1 MEREVTRRGHN
12 RRGVTL
18 IEMLI
23 VVVIMGIVAAIA
35 LPRIDLTRIRV
46 DAAMQTA
53 GTTLLAAQRFAV
65 TSGHDVIV
73 GFDQVNGLMRVLH
86 DADNDG
92 TAGAGERVRNYDLGD
107 QVVFGL
113 GGAAPHPI
121 GGNAVNF
128 TQTRDG
134 LFAVTFHRSG
144 SASEFGGV
152 YLTSGRAALAPGR
165 SKDTRV
171 LQIERSTGRASWFR
185 YTGSAWIQGF

>member
-1 MEREVTRRGHN
+1 MERQRQPRVRNG
-12 RRGVTL
+12 RGVTL

-23 VVVIMGIVAAIA
+23 VVAIIGIVAAIA

-46 DAAMQTA
+46 DTAMQTA

-65 TSGHDVIV
+65 TRGHDVIV
-73 GFDQVNGLMRVLH
+73 GFDQANGLMRVLH

-92 TAGAGERVRNYDLGD
+92 TAGAGERVRNYPLGD

-121 GGNAVNF
+121 GANAVNF
-128 TQTRDG
+128 SQTRDG
-134 LFAVTFHRSG
+134 LLAVTFHRSG

-152 YLTSGRAALAPGR
+152 YLTSRRAALAAGR
-165 SKDTRV
+165 SMDTRV

-185 YTGSAWIQGF
+185 YTGAAWSQGF